1 MGEPARAWGLRL
13 WGPFRGR
20 GWPLPGPGETW
31 HHWCGEGWLCCGK
44 ELVRGLRGGWTVR
57 TAGPGSPPPTHRL
70 EGKILPSLA
79 PPACWRCA
87 HPASPAPA
95 GLPNCFPLSERA
107 GCERLIRRDKRPI
120 GKQALPL
127 PGHRSPRLFWVLCPW
142 PCLSLKRQW
151 AACGRSWEH
160 VGVLL
165 RRGGQHPAGKDQE
178 PSLTSEL
185 LGSYYVL
192 DLASCF
198 WTLAP

>member
-1 MGEPARAWGLRL
+1 MGTLSGQRMASAWARGDLASLVWGGMALLWEGTGERPQGRVDSEDSWAWVL
-13 WGPFRGR
+13 
-20 GWPLPGPGETW
+20 
-31 HHWCGEGWLCCGK
+31 
-44 ELVRGLRGGWTVR
+44 
-57 TAGPGSPPPTHRL
+57 PPPHRL